1 MFHVTCPD
9 SWLAQVVTRR
19 EQLGMRRKKG
29 KNKKGDD
36 HDDEGV
42 KATSKQTNKGDAK
55 AASKTKKNEE
65 GIKKRRGKTCK
76 AKGPKDTE
84 ASESSKEDGGSN
96 CVPKKAQPK
105 GKAKA
110 KAKVSPKKK
119 AKASP
124 KASPKVS
131 PKKRARC
138 SRGGKSAAAPS
149 PSEHE
154 GHDAAADASP
164 ETVKPEPKRR
174 GRKVATPQA
183 RGPSSVG
190 LSPEDLK
197 GAFRGEIS
205 HQWKSGKSRL
215 NGDDFPPASFE
226 KTTLSCYYTRSR
238 PSVGLRAKKKDYP
251 MRTNLECYNFSFNLK
266 DVCNI
271 GLAMKCALVAV
282 SCPVVSSSSEHIG
295 NVYFF

>member
-1 MFHVTCPD
+1 M
-9 SWLAQVVTRR
+9 
-19 EQLGMRRKKG
+19 
-29 KNKKGDD
+29 
-36 HDDEGV
+36 
-42 KATSKQTNKGDAK
+42 
-55 AASKTKKNEE
+55 
-65 GIKKRRGKTCK
+65 
-76 AKGPKDTE
+76 
-84 ASESSKEDGGSN
+84 
-96 CVPKKAQPK
+96 
-105 GKAKA
+105 
-110 KAKVSPKKK
+110 SPKKK

-205 HQWKSGKSRL
+205 HQWKWGKSRL

-251 MRTNLECYNFSFNLK
+251 MRTNLECYNFSFNL
-266 DVCNI
+266 CNI

-295 NVYFF
+295 NLFF